1 MGQIFKMK
9 EVVGG
14 SKKSNIEPH
23 AIKDPNT
30 QELLV
35 ANNDIKRATL
45 KYCVENLQKKDPD
58 PQVKSLVELKTIMV
72 EEKMKENS
80 GETLDISKDD
90 FKVVTTKFK
99 SKQTKSYDFLIKSGN
114 KYQDA
119 IYNLCKRMIN
129 EEEFPTLFRKILLYM
144 IWKQKGPQEILRNNR
159 FIHLKEHYLPRT
171 VEALIVNKIKDDT
184 LEKST
189 EYQVGGSQDTLQ
201 MNICS
206 L

>member
-1 MGQIFKMK
+1 MEKQEEIVHKNYDVLTRQSDRMEKEIIKVKESGQGRVGQIFKMK

-14 SKKSNIEPH
+14 STKLSIEPH

-30 QELLV
+30 QELFV

-45 KYCVENLQKKDPD
+45 KYCVANLQKKDPD
-58 PQVKSLVELKTIMV
+58 PQVKSLVELKKILV

-99 SKQTKSYDFLIKSGN
+99 LKQTKSYDFLIKSGN

-119 IYNLCKRMIN
+119 IYNICK
-129 EEEFPTLFRKILLYM
+129 K
-144 IWKQKGPQEILRNNR
+144 K
-159 FIHLKEHYLPRT
+159 
-171 VEALIVNKIKDDT
+171 
-184 LEKST
+184 
-189 EYQVGGSQDTLQ
+189 
-201 MNICS
+201 
-206 L
+206 